1 MSWIVDR
8 TESYIYR
15 IVWEDEDGVGMT
27 LGESASLREREREPE
42 LVEMYRVLRDLK
54 TDKDQWGFYWESK
67 KAAQTALRLVKE
79 IDKAVKAN
87 RPTICPC
94 CKREMPK

>member
-1 MSWIVDR
+1 MSWIVDI

-27 LGESASLREREREPE
+27 LGESASLREREPE
-42 LVEMYRVLRDLK
+42 LVEMYRVLRELK
-54 TDKDQWGFYWESK
+54 TDKDQRGFYWESK

-79 IDKAVKAN
+79 IDKAIKAN

>member
-1 MSWIVDR
+1 MSWIVDS
-8 TESYIYR
+8 TERYIYR

-27 LGESASLREREREPE
+27 LGESASRCEREPE
-42 LVEMYRVLRDLK
+42 LVEMYRVLRGLK
-54 TDKDQWGFYWESK
+54 TDKDQRGFHWESK

-79 IDKAVKAN
+79 IDKAAKAN
-87 RPTICPC
+87 RPAICPC